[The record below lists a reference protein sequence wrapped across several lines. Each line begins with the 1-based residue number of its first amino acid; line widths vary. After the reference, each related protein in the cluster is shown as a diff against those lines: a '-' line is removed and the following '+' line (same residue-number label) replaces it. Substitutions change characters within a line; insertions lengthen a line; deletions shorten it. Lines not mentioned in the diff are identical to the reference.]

1 MRLIERLKSNKMTLI
16 VSLPQNN
23 LELALAAVNGGADAI
38 KVHTNVFHRA
48 SGNRFPRLV
57 EQVDILEEIVRK
69 VNIPVGIV
77 PGGDESCIEKEE
89 IKILKDIGF
98 DFLSMF
104 VHHMPLY
111 IYKSGFTI
119 MSTITRDYTID
130 EIKTLN
136 YLNVDVIEADM
147 LPDDKKDIIHLADL
161 MRYRKIIEY
170 VNKPVVVPTQRVIL
184 PEEVEDLYNIGVR
197 GFMIG
202 AIVTGNSPNQL
213 ERVTSE
219 YRKAIDRL

>member
-16 VSLPQNN
+16 VSLPQNT

-48 SGNRFPRLV
+48 SGNRFPRLI

-98 DFLSMF
+98 DFISMF

-111 IYKSGFTI
+111 IYKSGLTI
-119 MSTITRDYTID
+119 MSAITRDYTID

-136 YLNVDVIEADM
+136 YLNVDIIEADM
-147 LPDDKKDIIHLADL
+147 LPEDKSDTIHLADL
-161 MRYRKIIEY
+161 MRYREIVEC
-170 VNKPVVVPTQRVIL
+170 VNKPVVVPTQRIIL
-184 PEEVEDLYNIGVR
+184 PEEVEDLYNIGAK

-202 AIVTGNSPNQL
+202 AVVTGNNPEQV
-213 ERVTSE
+213 EKATSE
-219 YRKAIDRL
+219 YRKAINRL